1 MSEVHPSDTAAQSAG
16 EPEDKEVEEETVL
29 KDAGV
34 ELCLDLLQ
42 PSANQQAPV
51 ELLAEVYIYYC
62 SALPSPS
69 PISLCWYLVV
79 LGYLFTSPYYNSSF
93 YFISSFILVHYF
105 VHSNEWYIYYISP
118 LPLL

>member
-16 EPEDKEVEEETVL
+16 EPDDKEVEEKTVL

-51 ELLAEVYIYYC
+51 ELLAEVYTTV
-62 SALPSPS
+62 LP
-69 PISLCWYLVV
+69 CQAHHQFHCV
-79 LGYLFTSPYYNSSF
+79 G
-93 YFISSFILVHYF
+93 ILL
-105 VHSNEWYIYYISP
+105 S
-118 LPLL
+118 